1 MAAGKTAE
9 IKCMISGFQIRESYL
24 FYRNRSRRP
33 HTGGTVQGRVPGPS
47 GGEWTACRGG
57 RAPAVPG
64 PGLREAVLR
73 AGGVSGSKTPPRFVS
88 FVSIPVFVVVPF
100 MWVRCRQDET
110 LKCGVKRMGPC
121 GMLQVQNTAAANT
134 WITGL
139 VDQASLLEGLKN
151 IRNL

>member
-1 MAAGKTAE
+1 M
-9 IKCMISGFQIRESYL
+9 
-24 FYRNRSRRP
+24 
-33 HTGGTVQGRVPGPS
+33 QGRVPGPS

-57 RAPAVPG
+57 QAPAVPG